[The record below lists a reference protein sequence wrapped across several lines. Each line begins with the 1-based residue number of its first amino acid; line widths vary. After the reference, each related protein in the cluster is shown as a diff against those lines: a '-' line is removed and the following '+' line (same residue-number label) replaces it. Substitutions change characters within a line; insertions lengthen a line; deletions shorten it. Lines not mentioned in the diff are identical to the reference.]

1 HEQLVD
7 MVDFPLPESL
17 ISGEIDEHFHDG
29 HGDEDHKAEFESEAR
44 GRIKSAILLDRIAEE
59 NELSVA
65 QEELSAWLMQQ
76 APRYGMTPDQF
87 ANELVK
93 AGQVQM
99 AVTEVRRAKS
109 LAFVMEKATIVDPSG
124 AEVDLEALNADLAA
138 AMAAGGLG
146 GLEG

>member
-1 HEQLVD
+1 
-7 MVDFPLPESL
+7 
-17 ISGEIDEHFHDG
+17 
-29 HGDEDHKAEFESEAR
+29 
-44 GRIKSAILLDRIAEE
+44 
-59 NELSVA
+59 
-65 QEELSAWLMQQ
+65 MQQ